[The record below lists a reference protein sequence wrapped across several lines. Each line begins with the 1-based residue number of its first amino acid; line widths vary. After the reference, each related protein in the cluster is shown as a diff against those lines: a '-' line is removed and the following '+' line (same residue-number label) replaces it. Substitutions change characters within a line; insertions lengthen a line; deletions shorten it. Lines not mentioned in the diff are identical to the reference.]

1 MQSQAMDMSGG
12 AVGAVGA
19 AVGAVGAAMGHRG
32 GGFIPMSV
40 AHGSGARTMSP
51 VRRGAP
57 VASGPGARHGSAEPS
72 PSRVP
77 GSVGSVGSAA
87 RRDREREPRFNAA
100 RNRAMG
106 PQETDD

>member
-40 AHGSGARTMSP
+40 AHGSGTRTMSP
-51 VRRGAP
+51 RRGAP

-77 GSVGSVGSAA
+77 GSAGSAA

-106 PQETDD
+106 PQETDDWDK